1 MGNFDVMHCITT
13 RWLTFS
19 AHVYDHNVQA
29 LCTIFTCKLKFEY
42 CSSLA
47 IVWRLM
53 VEVAEEEGFGEVQ
66 IHGFMVD
73 NSSAGW
79 NAVREVF

>member
-1 MGNFDVMHCITT
+1 
-13 RWLTFS
+13 
-19 AHVYDHNVQA
+19 
-29 LCTIFTCKLKFEY
+29 
-42 CSSLA
+42 
-47 IVWRLM
+47 M